1 MYFDLPPALMKKQVY
16 NFMRLKFVFF
26 LLRKKIYSIIKFIF
40 WKTFDYLTASTLIL
54 RPFFAN
60 YLIKIVIRF
69 LRVIKKFFDYL
80 GFDYIVKRIINR
92 YFDIKNKNKYTN
104 SKFSSE
110 MSYANQIDY
119 ENRLIS
125 ISSSSSHIK
134 KIHDDLIHRLSTRAD

>member
-1 MYFDLPPALMKKQVY
+1 MYFDLSSALMKKQVY
-16 NFMRLKFVFF
+16 NFMRLKVVFF

-40 WKTFDYLTASTLIL
+40 WKIFDYFIASTLIL

-60 YLIKIVIRF
+60 HLIKIVIRF

>member
-1 MYFDLPPALMKKQVY
+1 MKKQVY
-16 NFMRLKFVFF
+16 NFMTLKVVFF
-26 LLRKKIYSIIKFIF
+26 LLRKKIYSTIKFIF
-40 WKTFDYLTASTLIL
+40 WKIFDYVTASTLIL

-60 YLIKIVIRF
+60 HLIKIVIRF

-92 YFDIKNKNKYTN
+92 YFDIKNKNKYSN
-104 SKFSSE
+104 SKFTSE

-125 ISSSSSHIK
+125 ISSSSHIK
-134 KIHDDLIHRLSTRAD
+134 KIHDDLIHRLSTRDD